1 MAILLTVIMLVTNT
15 LPVAAAED
23 SMESAPTTKPT
34 AILTIETVGEG
45 TVECTGDGLT
55 ETGMNTYSVPVGTNV
70 TVKAQPTEGST
81 WKQTTLNGSE
91 VQESFAMPE
100 TDSTLQVVFET
111 LPKEEI
117 VVDESQEEK
126 PQELQS
132 QEEASVE
139 EVKEGL
145 PTEDAQAE
153 TESIP
158 TEDAEEYVTNSKGI
172 KVKKSLLCE
181 DPNCLEEH
189 VGASLDPTTFPVQE
203 ASIPMSQLFSN
214 SEERILED
222 VYVGMQTSGSNA
234 EVAFWGTPGTG
245 GVHDVRINDGG
256 LAGVTGSGYCIN
268 HGAANPGEGFWQK
281 CTYVAECTAV
291 EGTTATWKVT
301 MTPPGA
307 WDGESFVNG
316 LPAGYQRVGMNV
328 RVRFEEAKGN
338 LEVRKSSAK
347 PEITNGNS
355 NYSLQG
361 AVYGLFQSGKEVARA
376 TTNEYGVASFNN
388 LKKGNYVLK
397 EITAPKGYALDQTS
411 YNVSIVSGTTVT
423 KQVTDMPLTD
433 PVVLLLGKVDAE
445 TNANKPQG
453 SASLKDAE
461 FTVKYYATQSATDPA
476 LAGLSPMRT
485 WVLKTDKDG
494 YTRLDEKFKVSGD
507 PFFLLDGVAT
517 LPLGTLTI
525 QETKA
530 PTGYL
535 LNPEVFV
542 RQITLNGAGNGILTY
557 NMPTVP
563 ETVQK
568 GVIQLEKQSNEADIG
583 NATLKG
589 AEYEV
594 RNAQGTV
601 VDTLVTDAQGKA
613 QSKEL
618 PLGTYTVK
626 ETKAP
631 TYFLRDLETHTVVLS
646 PKNTTDRLHYHT
658 VISTEILQK
667 GIIELQ
673 KVDSE
678 TKKAEPQGTASLQ
691 GAVYDIFLKSAYQP
705 GDGVDSKSYRQ
716 SLTTDEN
723 GFAKSTELLLDTYYV
738 IERTPSEGY
747 LVDPEV
753 HEVSLTPKNTTDRV
767 FTEKATS
774 KEDIIRGNVEI
785 IKLKENEDSENDTLQ
800 GLEGV
805 EFTFTSDTT
814 GKVVKKIVTDKNGF
828 ATTVDKNNPRGGLL
842 FDTYTV
848 TETKC
853 PEGLKPIEPFKVTIK
868 EEGVTLRGIYKEDK
882 IIVSPVSVVK
892 VDASTGK
899 VIPVANT
906 EFRLLDENK
915 KPITMTTYYPNKVE
929 HTTFKTDE
937 NGQFTFP
944 DKLKYGTYYLEE
956 LKAPHGYLK
965 GQLLEFK
972 VTNASN
978 WENPLVVKYADEN
991 AMGKITIQKTDKE
1004 NGDPISGAVF
1014 EVRAAKDIVTP
1025 DGTVRATKGE
1035 VVDTLTT
1042 VDGTATSKALFLG
1055 KYEVVETK
1063 SAPGY
1068 VLGKKVYEVELKY
1081 KDQNTAIVT
1090 ETVEIKNKPTEIEL
1104 VKVDDE
1110 TEESMEGVTFR
1121 IWQKPTAD
1129 QGDKPVFDQE
1139 FTTDKNGIINV
1150 KRLHPGTYF
1159 IQEIKTLPGYVLND
1173 KIMEITIDEDGLI
1186 DGEEKAEIVLGN
1198 NFTKVDLSKHDLT
1211 TGKEIEGGKY
1221 QVLDPDGKVVDEWT
1235 GTKEP
1240 HRITR
1245 LEIGKTY
1252 LFREIIAPYGY
1263 LLTLDVEFTVEN
1275 TGNVQK
1281 VEMFDELAMGTIT
1294 VQKTDKE
1301 TNDPISGAV
1310 FEVKAEEDIVTPD
1323 GTVRVKKGEVVDTL
1337 TTDKGYAT
1345 SKPLFLGK
1353 YEVVETKA
1361 APGFVLGK
1369 EVYHVE
1375 LKYKDQNT
1383 PIVTETV
1390 EVTNAPTT
1398 VIIEK
1403 VEKGSKKPLKGVT
1416 YKIWNEDMKSEL
1428 DENMAMT
1435 QEYVT
1440 DQDGKITL
1448 KYLIPGTYQIQ
1459 EVKTLPGY
1467 VLDKSIYS
1475 FTVRE
1480 DGLVEYETIK
1490 EPTGTMIITLE
1501 NDFTKLEISKQDATT
1516 GKELPG
1522 AKLEL
1527 IEKETGK
1534 VIDQWTSGKEPHYI
1548 EKLVPGEY
1556 ILKETLAPK
1565 GYLIAEEIT
1574 FTLKETGEIQKVVMK
1589 DEYSVGGLT
1598 PKLPGNGGSGSNISA
1613 KTGDTTNMM
1622 YWLVLALLSMGAL
1635 SCVVI
1640 YNNRRKEGKDEE

>member
-1 MAILLTVIMLVTNT
+1 MAILLTAILLVTNT
-15 LPVAAAED
+15 LPVVAAGD
-23 SMESAPTTKPT
+23 STEPVPTVKPT
-34 AILTIETVGEG
+34 ATLTIETVGEG
-45 TVECTGDGLT
+45 TVKCTGDGVT
-55 ETGMNTYSVPVGTNV
+55 ETGDNTYSVPSETRVLAQ
-70 TVKAQPTEGST
+70 AQPSDGFT
-81 WKQTTLNGSE
+81 WKQTLLNGSE
-91 VQESFAMPE
+91 VKDSFTMPE
-100 TDSTLQVVFET
+100 TDSILKVVFESF
-111 LPKEEI
+111 PKEEK
-117 VVDESQEEK
+117 VV
-126 PQELQS
+126 
-132 QEEASVE
+132 EEASEDQPVE
-139 EVKEGL
+139 TDV
-145 PTEDAQAE
+145 PQAE
-153 TESIP
+153 NLPEEKVEQPETISS
-158 TEDAEEYVTNSKGI
+158 DDEEYVVNSKGI
-172 KVKKSLLCE
+172 KVKKSLLC
-181 DPNCLEEH
+181 DDLNCLEKH
-189 VGASLDPTTFPVQE
+189 VGATLDPDTFPVQE
-203 ASIPMSQLFSN
+203 VSLPYSQFVS
-214 SEERILED
+214 SSDERILED
-222 VYVGMQTSGSNA
+222 VYVGMKTSGSNCA
-234 EVAFWGTPGTG
+234 VHFWGTPGTG
-245 GVHDVRINDGG
+245 TGHFELQIHDGG
-256 LAGVTGSGYCIN
+256 LAGATGTGWCVN
-268 HGAANPGEGFWQK
+268 HGAANPGEYSWVI
-281 CTYVAECTAV
+281 CTYEATCTSV
-291 EGTTATWKVT
+291 SGNVATWSVT
-301 MTPPGA
+301 ATPPGA
-307 WDGESFVNG
+307 WDGESFING

-328 RVRFEEAKGN
+328 RVQFEEAKGN
-338 LEVRKSSAK
+338 LEIAKSSAK
-347 PEITNGNS
+347 PEFTNGND
-355 NYSLQG
+355 NYSLAN
-361 AVYGLFQSGKEVARA
+361 AVYGLYQNGKEVGR
-376 TTNEYGVASFNN
+376 TLTDSNGWGIFKGY
-388 LKKGNYVLK
+388 KKGNYILK
-397 EITAPKGYALDQTS
+397 EITPPKGYALDPTEYPVTINSSQTTRQEVKDYPQS
-411 YNVSIVSGTTVT
+411 
-423 KQVTDMPLTD
+423 D
-433 PVVLLLGKVDAE
+433 PVALLLGKVDAE
-445 TNANKPQG
+445 TNADKPQG
-453 SASLKDAE
+453 SASLEGAE
-461 FTVKYYATQSATDPA
+461 FTFKYYATQSKTDPA
-476 LAGLSPMRT
+476 LAGFSPVRT
-485 WVLKTDKDG
+485 WVMKTNARGK
-494 YTRLDEKFKVSGD
+494 TALSPTLKVSGD
-507 PFFLLDGVAT
+507 DFFYTSKGEPT

-530 PTGYL
+530 PKGYL
-535 LNPEVFV
+535 LNPEVYV
-542 RQITLNGAGNGILTY
+542 RQITPAGSAEQVNTY
-557 NMPTVP
+557 NMPTIP

-568 GVIQLEKQSNEADIG
+568 GVIQLQKQSNEPDLGI
-583 NATLKG
+583 ATLKG

-594 RNAQGTV
+594 RNAEGTL
-601 VDTLVTDAQGKA
+601 VDTLVTNAQGKA

-626 ETKAP
+626 ESKAP
-631 TYFLRDLETHTVVLS
+631 NHFLRDGEIHTVVLS
-646 PKNTTDRLHYHT
+646 PKNTTDRIFYET
-658 VISTEILQK
+658 VNSIETLQK

-673 KVDSE
+673 KLDSE
-678 TKKAEPQGTASLQ
+678 TNAEKPQGDASLKR
-691 GAVYDIFLKSAYQP
+691 AVYDIFLKSAYQP
-705 GDGVDSKSYRQ
+705 GDGVGSKSYRQ
-716 SLTTDEN
+716 TLTTDEK

-747 LVDPEV
+747 LVDPEI

-767 FTEKATS
+767 FTEKVTS
-774 KEDIIRGNVEI
+774 KEEIIRGNVEI
-785 IKLKENEDSENDTLQ
+785 IKLKENEDNENDTLQ

-828 ATTVDKNNPRGGLL
+828 ATTVDKDNPRGGLL

-868 EEGVTLRGIYKEDK
+868 EEGVTLNGIYKEDK

-892 VDASTGK
+892 MDASTGK

-915 KPITMTTYYPNKVE
+915 KPIKMTTHYPNKVE

-972 VTNASN
+972 VTSGAN
-978 WENPLVVKYADEN
+978 WGNPLIVKYADEN

-1014 EVRAAKDIVTP
+1014 EVKAAKDIITP
-1025 DGTVRATKGE
+1025 DGTIRVTKGE

-1042 VDGTATSKALFLG
+1042 VNGTATTKTLFLG
-1055 KYEVVETK
+1055 NYDVVEIK

-1068 VLGKKVYEVELKY
+1068 VLNKKAYQVELKY

-1090 ETVEIKNKPTEIEL
+1090 ESVAIKNKPTEIEL
-1104 VKVDDE
+1104 LKVDDE
-1110 TEESMEGVTFR
+1110 TEEPMEGVTFR

-1129 QGDKPVFDQE
+1129 QGNQPVFDQE
-1139 FTTDKNGIINV
+1139 FTTNEKGIINV

-1173 KIMEITIDEDGLI
+1173 KIMELTIDKDGFI
-1186 DGEEKAEIVLGN
+1186 DGEEKAEIILGN

-1252 LFREIIAPYGY
+1252 LFREIVAPYGY

-1275 TGNVQK
+1275 TGEVQK

-1301 TNDPISGAV
+1301 TKDPISGAV
-1310 FEVKAEEDIVTPD
+1310 FEVKAVEDIVTPD
-1323 GTVRVKKGEVVDTL
+1323 GTTRVKKGEVVDTL
-1337 TTDKGYAT
+1337 TTDKGFAT

-1353 YEVVETKA
+1353 YEVIETKA
-1361 APGFVLGK
+1361 APGYIKGDK
-1369 EVYHVE
+1369 VYNVE

-1383 PIVTETV
+1383 PVVTETV
-1390 EVTNAPTT
+1390 EVTNVPTT

-1416 YKIWNEDMKSEL
+1416 YKIWNQAMESQL
-1428 DENMAMT
+1428 DGNMAMK

-1440 DQDGKITL
+1440 DKDGKITL
-1448 KYLIPGTYQIQ
+1448 KYLISGTYQIQ

-1467 VLDKSIYS
+1467 VLDKKIYT
-1475 FTVRE
+1475 FVVRE
-1480 DGLVEYETIK
+1480 NGLVEYETSK
-1490 EPTGTMIITLE
+1490 DPTGTMEIILE

-1534 VIDQWTSGKEPHYI
+1534 VIDKWTSGKEPHYI

-1589 DEYSVGGLT
+1589 DKYSVGGLT
-1598 PKLPGNGGSGSNISA
+1598 PKLPGNGGSGSNTSA
-1613 KTGDTTNMM
+1613 KTGDTTNMV
-1622 YWLVLALLSMGAL
+1622 YWLILALLSMGAL